1 MYDTCSNYLIT
12 SQKSKHVQ
20 QAHQLMNLFQ
30 SVISILINNI
40 EINADYMILI
50 FVITV
55 QKLLIILANKHKKIE
70 WLFFFFLHKLKDN
83 KCEVFCPPFVQRLS
97 VCKIDIFNFFF
108 QNHWTNFISFNRY
121 K

>member
-40 EINADYMILI
+40 ENADYMILI

-70 WLFFFFLHKLKDN
+70 WLFFFLHKLKDN

-97 VCKIDIFNFFF
+97 VCKIDIFKFFF